1 MRDYYIKM
9 TVREACTTI
18 VLLPLALALAGVI
31 NRTAHIR
38 HQCRKTTVLN
48 CHRFLI
54 NTGVEKNEQL
64 INID

>member
-18 VLLPLALALAGVI
+18 VLLALALALAGVI

-38 HQCRKTTVLN
+38 HQCRQTTVLSY
-48 CHRFLI
+48 HRYLI
-54 NTGVEKNEQL
+54 NTGVEKMNNIL
-64 INID
+64 I